1 MTALPA
7 AQRVEH
13 GRECNADGLSLTTVQ
28 IAVIVND
35 MAQVNIDASLLRDA
49 AAFRTAEPRLVEL
62 TNGCICCSL
71 RADLIEVRTGIL
83 SLSLL
88 QNLLQVMQGW

>member
-1 MTALPA
+1 MT
-7 AQRVEH
+7 QTH
-13 GRECNADGLSLTTVQ
+13 CRERNADGLVYATVQ

-49 AAFRTAEPRLVEL
+49 AAFRAAEPRLVEL

-71 RADLIEVRTGIL
+71 RADLIEVRPGGTNTMHKETTL
-83 SLSLL
+83 TFTL
-88 QNLLQVMQGW
+88 

>member
-1 MTALPA
+1 M
-7 AQRVEH
+7 
-13 GRECNADGLSLTTVQ
+13 Q

-71 RADLIEVRTGIL
+71 RADMIEVRTEML
-83 SLSLL
+83 S
-88 QNLLQVMQGW
+88 

>member
-1 MTALPA
+1 
-7 AQRVEH
+7 
-13 GRECNADGLSLTTVQ
+13 VQ

-49 AAFRTAEPRLVEL
+49 AALRTAEPRLVEL

-71 RADLIEVRTGIL
+71 RADLIEVRPGGKSTMHQYTALMYI
-83 SLSLL
+83 S
-88 QNLLQVMQGW
+88 